1 MQLLLL
7 TTAQQNSLSGEWM
20 CRANLKLQVTAV
32 VKYNWDFLVFIG
44 IPYLNQEE
52 EAQLREQTEE
62 RRNQHANGVG
72 TPSYISPSSSKGPA
86 HVPEEH
92 KDFINR
98 VMYVFTVHMDL
109 THTECFLRDPRAR
122 MQLISSSVGV
132 CSFLCFEHFNSC
144 FPHREKVEALFT
156 NSEKTLELE
165 PCTG

>member
-1 MQLLLL
+1 M
-7 TTAQQNSLSGEWM
+7 
-20 CRANLKLQVTAV
+20 
-32 VKYNWDFLVFIG
+32 VFIG

-98 VMYVFTVHMDL
+98 VMYVFTVHMNL
-109 THTECFLRDPRAR
+109 THTLNV
-122 MQLISSSVGV
+122 S
-132 CSFLCFEHFNSC
+132 
-144 FPHREKVEALFT
+144 
-156 NSEKTLELE
+156 
-165 PCTG
+165 